1 MNSRSFQG
9 GTHLA
14 AVLDALPDGLLLI
27 DRNGTVISANA
38 AAHDMFEAPG
48 TPLVGHGLRDLLP
61 DHGSRMISGTLRGA
75 DDHII
80 RWGRDNPP
88 RMTAHRTDGGEFPAE
103 VITTNLETGHALHDP
118 GRNHSDD
125 ELLLLMVRDLT
136 GARDTEAALVRSQRQ
151 TEVILRATTEGLI
164 GTDTKGRVVLVNPAA
179 ARILGFRA
187 SDLDGRELHPLVL
200 HSTANGEPNPF
211 VETPLAATLV
221 SGLKC
226 QAHDQALWTKAG
238 DRISADVTTIPVW
251 DGEQLVGTIMAFTD
265 RGPFEKLIGEH
276 AVETTRQKKKYDE
289 LSERHQQLESE
300 LAALQEQ
307 LRLEREKNTSDKAL
321 ARNTAGLDGV
331 VGSGI
336 GPAAEFTGPGRTRF
350 AVHAPPVGVEAD
362 RDRIATALAHRP
374 SPVAARQ
381 DASRQISP
389 VAGSWIIG
397 AAVRAQRERRPPEQ
411 QPLAA
416 LSGRPLRS
424 ALLRAAS
431 ADEAIPQDVTD
442 DPAFPPRAWDGSPTP
457 ERRAVPPTATG
468 PHHSAGRHQS
478 GEPEGMSRPLTPH
491 SARQGEGD
499 GGSARKRLAVL
510 LTGIRNRPN

>member
-9 GTHLA
+9 GAHLS
-14 AVLDALPDGLLLI
+14 AVLDALPDGLMLI
-27 DRNGTVISANA
+27 DGNGTVISANA
-38 AAHDMFEAPG
+38 AAHDMFETPG

-61 DHGSRMISGTLRGA
+61 DHGSRVISGTPHGA
-75 DDHII
+75 DDRTI
-80 RWGRDNPP
+80 RRGRDNPP
-88 RMTAHRTDGGEFPAE
+88 RTTARRTDGGEFPAE
-103 VITTNLETGHALHDP
+103 VITTGLETGHTPHGP

-125 ELLLLMVRDLT
+125 GLVLLMVRDLT
-136 GARDTEAALVRSQRQ
+136 AAHETEAALVRSQRQ

-187 SDLDGRELHPLVL
+187 SDLDGKELHPLVL

-238 DRISADVTTIPVW
+238 DRVSADVTTIPVW
-251 DGEQLVGTIMAFTD
+251 DGDQLVGTIMAFTD
-265 RGPFEKLIGEH
+265 RGPFEKLIGDH
-276 AVETTRQKKKYDE
+276 AVETTRQSKEYHA
-289 LSERHQQLESE
+289 LSERHQQLESRF
-300 LAALQEQ
+300 AALQEQ
-307 LRLEREKNTSDKAL
+307 LRLEREKNTGDKAR
-321 ARNTAGLDGV
+321 AKDTGDLDEIA
-331 VGSGI
+331 GSGV
-336 GPAAEFTGPGRTRF
+336 GAATGLIGPGRSRY
-350 AVHAPPVGVEAD
+350 AVPAPTAGVEVD
-362 RDRIATALAHRP
+362 RDRTATALAHRP
-374 SPVAARQ
+374 SPVAVRE

-411 QPLAA
+411 QSLAA

-431 ADEAIPQDVTD
+431 ADEAAPQDVPDNPAVPTWAWTD
-442 DPAFPPRAWDGSPTP
+442 SPTP
-457 ERRAVPPTATG
+457 GRRVMPATAAG
-468 PHHSAGRHQS
+468 PHHGAGRQQS
-478 GEPEGMSRPLTPH
+478 GEPVAVSRPLP
-491 SARQGEGD
+491 SDSVRQDEGD
-499 GGSARKRLAVL
+499 GGSARRRLAGL
-510 LTGIRNRPN
+510 LTGIRNRPS

>member
-9 GTHLA
+9 GAHLA

-38 AAHDMFEAPG
+38 AAHGMFEAPG
-48 TPLVGHGLRDLLP
+48 APLVGHGLRDLLP

-88 RMTAHRTDGGEFPAE
+88 RTTAHRTDGGEFPAE
-103 VITTNLETGHALHDP
+103 VITTKPETGHALHDP
-118 GRNHSDD
+118 GRNHSGD

-200 HSTANGEPNPF
+200 HSTADGEPNPF

-226 QAHDQALWTKAG
+226 QARDQVLWTKAG
-238 DRISADVTTIPVW
+238 DRVSADVTTIPVW
-251 DGEQLVGTIMAFTD
+251 DGDQLVGTIMAFTD

-276 AVETTRQKKKYDE
+276 AVETARQNKKYNE
-289 LSERHQQLESE
+289 LSERHRQLESE
-300 LAALQEQ
+300 LAALREQ
-307 LRLEREKNTSDKAL
+307 LRLERERSTGDKAI
-321 ARNTAGLDGV
+321 ARNTAGL
-331 VGSGI
+331 
-336 GPAAEFTGPGRTRF
+336 
-350 AVHAPPVGVEAD
+350 HEAD
-362 RDRIATALAHRP
+362 RDRVATALAHRP
-374 SPVAARQ
+374 SPVATRE
-381 DASRQISP
+381 DPSRQISP

-411 QPLAA
+411 QSPAA

-431 ADEAIPQDVTD
+431 ADEAIPQDVSD
-442 DPAFPPRAWDGSPTP
+442 DPAFPPRAWDDSPTP
-457 ERRAVPPTATG
+457 ERRAVPTTATG

-478 GEPEGMSRPLTPH
+478 GEPVGMSRPLAPH
-491 SARQGEGD
+491 GARQGEGD